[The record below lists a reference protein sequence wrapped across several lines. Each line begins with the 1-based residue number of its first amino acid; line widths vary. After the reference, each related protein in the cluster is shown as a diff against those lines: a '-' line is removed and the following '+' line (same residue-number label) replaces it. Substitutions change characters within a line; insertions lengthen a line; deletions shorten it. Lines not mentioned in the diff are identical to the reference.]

1 MKPYLGNPTYTSAVL
16 RSHGISARKKYG
28 QNFLIDESVLEETVE
43 AAGIGPGDCVLEIGP
58 GIGTLTQYLAERAGK
73 VCAVEIDRSLE
84 SVLADTLSGWKNV
97 RIIWGDILKTDL
109 AAICAEENG
118 GRPMKA
124 AANLPYYITTPILM
138 ELLANRSCILGI
150 TAMVQ
155 KEVADR
161 MTAGPG
167 SKDYGALSL
176 AVQYYAKPECVRIV
190 RPSSFLPQP
199 GVDSAVMH
207 LERYETPPVM
217 CSDEK
222 LLFDLIRA
230 SFNQRRKKLTNGI
243 VNYAG
248 LDFTKEQAE
257 AAIEKCGFRP
267 DVRGEMLSLA
277 DFAALADA
285 FADII

>member
-1 MKPYLGNPTYTSAVL
+1 MAEAQFATVQARLFKTAKIRLVQMGNQL
-16 RSHGISARKKYG
+16 
-28 QNFLIDESVLEETVE
+28 FDF
-43 AAGIGPGDCVLEIGP
+43 
-58 GIGTLTQYLAERAGK
+58 
-73 VCAVEIDRSLE
+73 
-84 SVLADTLSGWKNV
+84 
-97 RIIWGDILKTDL
+97 
-109 AAICAEENG
+109 
-118 GRPMKA
+118 
-124 AANLPYYITTPILM
+124 TP
-138 ELLANRSCILGI
+138 
-150 TAMVQ
+150 
-155 KEVADR
+155 
-161 MTAGPG
+161 
-167 SKDYGALSL
+167 
-176 AVQYYAKPECVRIV
+176 
-190 RPSSFLPQP
+190 
-199 GVDSAVMH
+199 AVMH